1 MAGQLTLDLGG
12 GKAPAT
18 PDGELPDLL
27 PCPFCGEPARLHYA
41 VDHRWRVH
49 CTHCAAYL
57 TRLFLTA
64 EEAAEVWNMRADGGD
79 E

>member
-1 MAGQLTLDLGG
+1 MAVQLTLDLDGRTP
-12 GKAPAT
+12 APTEDA
-18 PDGELPDLL
+18 LPDLE

-49 CTHCAAYL
+49 CTHCPAYM

-64 EEAAEVWNMRADGGD
+64 EEAARAWNMRSDGG
-79 E
+79 EA